1 MDNRLFIYFCNFP
14 DLDECQSS
22 DACGAN
28 HTCNNT
34 VGSYMCECLNGFV
47 VDSGVQDLLKP
58 VCIGK
63 KKHDLRIGEIVLC
76 KQKKSSRKLNNTSF
90 LSSLQRNLKVDI
102 LTILLLTQS
111 PKPYQI
117 E

>member
-1 MDNRLFIYFCNFP
+1 
-14 DLDECQSS
+14 
-22 DACGAN
+22 
-28 HTCNNT
+28 
-34 VGSYMCECLNGFV
+34 MCECLNGFV
-47 VDSGVQDLLKP
+47 VDSGVQDLLNP